1 MSTAIGRRMID
12 SGGVNA
18 YQGAGIGR
26 TIASKAF
33 EVAANAAVQKVANM
47 IKGNGIRITGGGRK
61 RKAHKKRC

>member
-33 EVAANAAVQKVANM
+33 EVAANAAVQKVANL
-47 IKGNGIRITGGGRK
+47 IKGQGIKITGGRK